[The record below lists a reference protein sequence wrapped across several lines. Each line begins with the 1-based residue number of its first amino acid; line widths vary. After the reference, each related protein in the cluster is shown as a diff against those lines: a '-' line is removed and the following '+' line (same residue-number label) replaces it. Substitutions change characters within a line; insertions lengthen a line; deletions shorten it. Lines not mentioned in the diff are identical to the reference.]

1 MEKRY
6 YPVCDSEVTSD
17 VMYIDSK
24 GNIIYICNCKE
35 CTDKWEKELNKTIK
49 ID

>member
-6 YPVCDSEVTSD
+6 CPVCGSEVTED

-24 GNIIYICNCKE
+24 GNVVYICNRKE
-35 CTDKWEKELNKTIK
+35 CADAWEKELNKTIK